1 MQVAAN
7 LSPGPERE
15 SELANA
21 LTALRS
27 RLAVAADA
35 AGRNVGEI
43 ELLPITKFFPAT
55 DVAILSRLGSW
66 AFGESR
72 EQEAAAKAGEVARL
86 LSLSAQQGAQRRQ
99 NVVPHL
105 PAASAGNNPVGD
117 PTSSSVRPH
126 VRWHMVGQIQRNKA
140 RSLAGW
146 AHTAHSVSSTRVV
159 TALDHAVAA
168 ALSDGRREDP
178 LRVYVQI
185 SLDGDVSRGGVDVSN
200 PGAIDEICAQVEAS
214 ESLELVGL
222 MGVPPLDWDPDTA
235 FRRLQSEHHR
245 IRREHPDAAGLSAG
259 MSNDLEA
266 AVKHGSTCVRV
277 GTALLGR
284 RPLPSPL
291 T

>member
-1 MQVAAN
+1 VAAN
-7 LSPGPERE
+7 LPPGPERE

-27 RLAVAADA
+27 RLAAAADA

-55 DVAILSRLGSW
+55 DVVILSRLGSW

-86 LSLSAQQGAQRRQ
+86 LSLSAPERAQGGRNA
-99 NVVPHL
+99 VPRL
-105 PAASAGNNPVGD
+105 PAASTGSNPAGD
-117 PTSSSVRPH
+117 PTWSAVRPH
-126 VRWHMVGQIQRNKA
+126 VHWHMVGQIQRNKA
-140 RSLAGW
+140 RSLAEW

-200 PGAIDEICAQVEAS
+200 PGAVDEICAQVEAS
-214 ESLELVGL
+214 ESLKLVGL

-245 IRREHPDAAGLSAG
+245 IRWEHPAAAGLSAG

-291 T
+291 K